1 MGEEKTK
8 VKANMVYSEAFKRQ
22 VVGEIASGRH
32 TSPHA
37 ARKAY
42 GINGAD
48 TVDKWVRKYGRED
61 LLPKRVRIET
71 MQERDELKEAHK
83 RIRILEAAVADA
95 HIDCCLE
102 KAFLK
107 VACDRLGD
115 NPENFKKKHPM
126 TLSELRRTR
135 GLT

>member
-1 MGEEKTK
+1 M
-8 VKANMVYSEAFKRQ
+8 KANVLYSEAFKRQ
-22 VVGEIASGRH
+22 VVGEIESGRYK
-32 TSPHA
+32 SSYA
-37 ARKAY
+37 VRKAY
-42 GINGAD
+42 GIKGNG
-48 TVDKWVRKYGRED
+48 TVEKWVRKYGRAE
-61 LLPKRVRIET
+61 LLPKRIRIET
-71 MQERDELKEAHK
+71 MKERDELKEARK

-102 KAFLK
+102 RAFFK

-135 GLT
+135 DLT